1 VAYERLLYCIDL
13 LTSLCS
19 ITHYYY
25 TMASPYY
32 NAAPPVVVQGQEVGA
47 RMGSA
52 SDYNNMNTD
61 NEPAYKNAPPP
72 RQCRDVFWALL
83 FYANLGTMAAVAVIY
98 APTMIADMA
107 EGMADGMQRRLTDS
121 APESFRRFLEDG
133 DDDDQEISIDPQAL
147 MAILA
152 LSGVMGLILSTLAL
166 IFMMNFAK
174 VLIKIALWFNII
186 FFGVTGLLTLA
197 VGIIP
202 GGLLLLAMAA
212 FSAYYA
218 YVVWRRI
225 PFAAANLV
233 SAVTAVRANLGLA
246 FYAYTSLFL
255 TFGWSLWWSISFLS
269 TLYVTNGCNYQGEC
283 EKEANGFIVFLFLV
297 SYFWAIQVIGNVVHV
312 TTAGTVGTCKCL
324 IDTMLLPAK

>member
-1 VAYERLLYCIDL
+1 MDTGLRFTTCHF
-13 LTSLCS
+13 SLVD
-19 ITHYYY
+19 Y

-32 NAAPPVVVQGQEVGA
+32 NAGAPVVVQGQEVGA
-47 RMGSA
+47 RMDAA

-83 FYANLGTMAAVAVIY
+83 FYANLGSMAAVAVIY

-107 EGMADGMQRRLTDS
+107 EGMADGMQRRLTDI
-121 APESFRRFLEDG
+121 APESFHRFLEDG
-133 DDDDQEISIDPQAL
+133 DNQDDDQEISIDPQAL
-147 MAILA
+147 MVILA
-152 LSGVMGLILSTLAL
+152 LSGFMGLILSTLAL
-166 IFMMNFAK
+166 GFMMNFAK

-202 GGLLLLAMAA
+202 GGLILLAMAA

-218 YVVWRRI
+218 YIVWVRI

-297 SYFWAIQVIGNVVHV
+297 SYFWVIQVIGNVVHV
-312 TTAGTVGTCKCL
+312 TTAGTVGTCK
-324 IDTMLLPAK
+324 